1 MNLYNLTYQ
10 KKKKK
15 PIKKWAEDLNIFQR
29 KHTDGQ
35 KACEKMLNI
44 TNHQWNANQNHTCQ
58 NGCYQKKTTNNNVGE
73 DLEKEEPLCIV
84 SGNANCC
91 SENSMEVPQ
100 KFKNRTT
107 I

>member
-35 KACEKMLNI
+35 KAYEKMLNI
-44 TNHQWNANQNHTCQ
+44 TNHQ
-58 NGCYQKKTTNNNVGE
+58 
-73 DLEKEEPLCIV
+73 
-84 SGNANCC
+84 
-91 SENSMEVPQ
+91 
-100 KFKNRTT
+100 
-107 I
+107 